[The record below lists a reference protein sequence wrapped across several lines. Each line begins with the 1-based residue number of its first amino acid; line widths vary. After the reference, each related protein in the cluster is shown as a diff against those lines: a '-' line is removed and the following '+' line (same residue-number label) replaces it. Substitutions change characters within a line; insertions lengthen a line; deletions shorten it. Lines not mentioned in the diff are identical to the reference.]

1 MTCLEQADILDKVR
15 CVALFCKK
23 AAVAEWTCFF
33 QHCISLELLFLVVE
47 QVYPLDPKTYSPLQP
62 DFIFED
68 IELHQHQGSK
78 ERWGRELGPLEQ
90 YRKNVQESLAQGS
103 ERVAPHVVL
112 VKEVWNLPTGSNFCE
127 WRLTP
132 FLS

>member
-1 MTCLEQADILDKVR
+1 MTCLEQADVLNKVR

-33 QHCISLELLFLVVE
+33 QHCTSLELLFLVVE

-62 DFIFED
+62 DFRFED

-78 ERWGRELGPLEQ
+78 ERWGWELGPLEQ
-90 YRKNVQESLAQGS
+90 YRKTVQEHFARGS

-127 WRLTP
+127 
-132 FLS
+132 